1 MSRNCRT
8 DHADGFTV
16 IELLVA
22 IGIIAVLAAIAVP
35 LITANVPLFQ
45 LKGAARILV
54 TDFQKAKL
62 EAVKRN
68 CNVEMR
74 FSTGAYD
81 PAGGVGSYQLVEMA
95 GNSILA
101 SRTMPKYV
109 TLYATNFGGTP
120 GYTAQGLPLNS
131 LQGSV
136 YLVNVKGTS
145 YKISLSA
152 AGHVGM
158 TMKAVDTG
166 ALSPW

>member
-1 MSRNCRT
+1 MSRKRRNHRT
-8 DHADGFTV
+8 GGFTV
-16 IELLVA
+16 IELLIAV
-22 IGIIAVLAAIAVP
+22 GIVAVLAAVAVP
-35 LITANVPLFQ
+35 LITANVPRFQ
-45 LKGAARILV
+45 LKGAARILA
-54 TDFQKAKL
+54 TDFQKAKV

-74 FSTGAYD
+74 FTPGAYD
-81 PAGGVGSYQLVEMA
+81 PAGEIGSYQLVEMA
-95 GNSILA
+95 GGSVLV

-120 GYTAQGLPLNS
+120 GYNPQGLPLNS

-145 YKISLSA
+145 YKISLST

-158 TMKAVDTG
+158 TMNTVDTG
-166 ALSPW
+166 ALNAW